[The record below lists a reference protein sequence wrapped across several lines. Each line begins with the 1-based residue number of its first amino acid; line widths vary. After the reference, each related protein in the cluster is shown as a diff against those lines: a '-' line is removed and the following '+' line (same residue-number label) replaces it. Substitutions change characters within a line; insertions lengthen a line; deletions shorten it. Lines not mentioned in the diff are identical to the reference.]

1 MIRRILVTA
10 TIHHTAIVEDGAEL
24 GADCTICAHAIITRH
39 ARLGAGVIVHPG
51 AVIGADPQDL
61 KFDPATASGVRIGQG
76 TVLREN
82 VTVNR
87 STVAGGETIVG
98 ANCFVMAGAHV
109 GHDCVVGDHVVLANN
124 VLLAG
129 HVRIGAHAFIGG
141 GAAFHQFTR
150 VGESA
155 MVGGLARITL
165 DIPPYVLA
173 AERDEVVGLNL
184 VGLKRRNL
192 SREVVAELKDCFRE
206 VYFDGGNVRHR
217 AQELLARGGQSA
229 EVTGFLQFFA
239 GGRRGI
245 ARARR
250 VWSAEPETSGDAA

>member
-1 MIRRILVTA
+1 MN
-10 TIHHTAIVEDGAEL
+10 IHPTAIIEDGAQL
-24 GADCTICAHAIITRH
+24 GADCVVQAHAVVTRF
-39 ARLGAGVIVHPG
+39 ARLGDGVVVHPG
-51 AVIGADPQDL
+51 AVIGGDPQDL
-61 KFDPATASGVRIGQG
+61 RFDPATRSHVRIGTG

-87 STVAGGETIVG
+87 SVTAGGETMVG
-98 ANCFVMAGAHV
+98 AHCFLMAGAHV
-109 GHDCVVGDHVVLANN
+109 AHNCAVGDNVVLANN

-129 HVRIGAHAFIGG
+129 HVSVGAYTFVGG

-165 DIPPYVLA
+165 DIPPFVMA
-173 AERDEVVGLNL
+173 AERDEIVGLNL
-184 VGLKRRNL
+184 VGLKRRGF
-192 SREVVAELKDCFRE
+192 SGEVIAELKECFRE
-206 VYFDGGNVRHR
+206 AFFDGGNVRHR
-217 AQELLARGGQSA
+217 AQEMLARGVQSA
-229 EVTGFLQFFA
+229 EVRRFLEFFA

-250 VWSAEPETSGDAA
+250 VWSAESGEGNAAL